1 MRVLSGYFRVGKR
14 VTIHILGV
22 LGVLGI
28 LGLSKQGLAGSPGRS
43 KVVSKTEKAMKWSS
57 LIGGKEDDEKS
68 SAKQTARQIID
79 QMSQRLIKELGQSPD
94 LVIAF
99 VSHHFARSYEKI
111 PGYIKDAL
119 KPKAFVGCS
128 AGGLIGGGEEVEHD
142 RGIALAGAVLP
153 GVKLSGFHIFNEQ
166 LPDGDAPPSEW
177 EKIVGVESSLNPSFI
192 LLPDPFSFRIE
203 TLVQGLDYAFAG
215 SVKVGGLASGTN
227 EPGRNALFLNDD
239 VYSEGMVGLSISG
252 NVVVDTV
259 VAQGCRPIG
268 KPLSVTACQGNIL
281 LELDGEP
288 AIGVLKAVLED
299 LAPQD
304 QELAR
309 NSLFLGVVMD
319 EFKTDFK
326 CGDFL
331 IRNLVGLVP
340 EAGAIVVGELLRQ
353 GRTVQFH
360 LRDAATSSED
370 LKLMLNNYRDR
381 IKLSGAEAQAQGALL
396 FSCLG
401 RGKYLYG
408 VRNHDSDTFREMVAD
423 VPLTGFFCNG
433 EIGPVG
439 GTTFLH
445 GYTSSFGLF
454 RAKDSGGSL

>member
-1 MRVLSGYFRVGKR
+1 
-14 VTIHILGV
+14 
-22 LGVLGI
+22 
-28 LGLSKQGLAGSPGRS
+28 
-43 KVVSKTEKAMKWSS
+43 VVSKTEKAMKWSS
-57 LIGGKEDDEKS
+57 LIGGTEEGEKS
-68 SAKQTARQIID
+68 SAKQTAKQVID
-79 QMSQRLIKELGQSPD
+79 KMAEQLVKELGQTPD

-111 PGYIKDAL
+111 PGYIKDTL

-142 RGIALAGAVLP
+142 RGIALAGAVMP
-153 GVKLSGFHIFNEQ
+153 AVTLSGFHIFNEQ
-166 LPDGDAPPSEW
+166 IPDADAPPSEW
-177 EKIVGVESSLNPSFI
+177 EKIVGVESGLNPSFI
-192 LLPDPFSFRIE
+192 LLPDPFSFRIDSF
-203 TLVQGLDYAFAG
+203 VQGIDYAFAN

-239 VYSEGMVGLSISG
+239 VYTEGMVGLSISG
-252 NVVVDTV
+252 NVVVDAV

-268 KPLSVTACQGNIL
+268 KPLRVTACQGNIL
-281 LELDGEP
+281 LELDGES
-288 AIGVLKAVLED
+288 AIGVLKEVLED
-299 LAPQD
+299 LSPQD

-353 GRTVQFH
+353 GKTVQFH

-370 LKLMLNNYRDR
+370 LRLMLKNYRDR
-381 IKLSGAEAQAQGALL
+381 IKLAGGAAQTEGALL

-401 RGKYLYG
+401 RGKHLYG
-408 VRNHDSDTFREMVAD
+408 VRNHDSDSFRESVGE
-423 VPLTGFFCNG
+423 VPLAGFFCNG
-433 EIGPVG
+433 EIGPVS

-454 RAKDSGGSL
+454 RAKDSSSSL

>member
-1 MRVLSGYFRVGKR
+1 L
-14 VTIHILGV
+14 I
-22 LGVLGI
+22 
-28 LGLSKQGLAGSPGRS
+28 
-43 KVVSKTEKAMKWSS
+43 SKTEKAMKWSS
-57 LIGGKEDDEKS
+57 LIGGRDVDEKS
-68 SAKQTARQIID
+68 SSKQTAKQTIAD
-79 QMSQRLIKELGQSPD
+79 LCEKLLSELGQEPD

-99 VSHHFARSYEKI
+99 VSHHYARSFEKI
-111 PGYIKDAL
+111 PGYIKDKL
-119 KPKAFVGCS
+119 NPKALIGCS
-128 AGGLIGGGEEVEHD
+128 AGGLIGGGEEVEHEK
-142 RGIALAGAVLP
+142 GIALAGAVMP

-166 LPDGDAPPSEW
+166 LPDGDASPSEW
-177 EKIVGVESSLNPSFI
+177 EKIVGVESSVEPSFI
-192 LLPDPFSFRIE
+192 LLPDPFSFRIDSM
-203 TLVQGLDYAFAG
+203 VQGLDYAFAN
-215 SVKVGGLASGTN
+215 SVKVGGLASGAN

-239 VYSEGMVGLSISG
+239 VYTEGMVGLAVSG
-252 NVVVDTV
+252 NVVVDSV

-268 KPLSVTACQGNIL
+268 KPLTVTACQGNIV

-288 AIGVLKAVLED
+288 AIQMLKSVLED
-299 LAPQD
+299 LSPQD

-370 LKLMLNNYRDR
+370 LRMMLKNYCDR
-381 IKLSGAEAQAQGALL
+381 TRLTGSGAQAQGALL

-408 VRNHDSDTFREMVAD
+408 SKNHDSDSFREYVGD

-454 RAKDSGGSL
+454 RAKENAGSL

>member
-1 MRVLSGYFRVGKR
+1 M
-14 VTIHILGV
+14 I
-22 LGVLGI
+22 
-28 LGLSKQGLAGSPGRS
+28 
-43 KVVSKTEKAMKWSS
+43 SKTEKAMKWSS
-57 LIGGKEDDEKS
+57 LIGGRDVDEKS
-68 SAKQTARQIID
+68 SSKQTAKQTIAD
-79 QMSQRLIKELGQSPD
+79 LCEKLLSELGQEPD

-99 VSHHFARSYEKI
+99 VSHHYARSFEKI
-111 PGYIKDAL
+111 PGYIKDKL
-119 KPKAFVGCS
+119 NPKALIGCS
-128 AGGLIGGGEEVEHD
+128 AGGLIGGGEEVEHEK
-142 RGIALAGAVLP
+142 GIALAGAVMP

-166 LPDGDAPPSEW
+166 LPDGDASPSEW
-177 EKIVGVESSLNPSFI
+177 EKIVGVESSVEPSFI
-192 LLPDPFSFRIE
+192 LLPDPFSFRIDSM
-203 TLVQGLDYAFAG
+203 VQGLDYAFAN
-215 SVKVGGLASGTN
+215 SVKVGGLASGAN

-239 VYSEGMVGLSISG
+239 VYTEGMVGLAVSG
-252 NVVVDTV
+252 NVVVDSV

-268 KPLSVTACQGNIL
+268 KPLTVTACQGNIV

-288 AIGVLKAVLED
+288 AIQMLKSVLED
-299 LAPQD
+299 LSPQD

-370 LKLMLNNYRDR
+370 LRMMLKNYCDR
-381 IKLSGAEAQAQGALL
+381 TRLTGSGAQAQGALL

-408 VRNHDSDTFREMVAD
+408 SKNHDSDNFREYVGD

-454 RAKDSGGSL
+454 RAKENAGSL

>member
-1 MRVLSGYFRVGKR
+1 M
-14 VTIHILGV
+14 I
-22 LGVLGI
+22 
-28 LGLSKQGLAGSPGRS
+28 
-43 KVVSKTEKAMKWSS
+43 SKTEKAMKWSS
-57 LIGGKEDDEKS
+57 LIGGRDEDDKS
-68 SAKQTARQIID
+68 SAKQTAKQIIT
-79 QMSQRLIKELGQSPD
+79 QMSERLLSELGQEPD

-99 VSHHFARSYEKI
+99 VSHHYSRSFDKI
-111 PGYIKDAL
+111 PGYIKDKL
-119 KPKAFVGCS
+119 KPKALIGCS

-142 RGIALAGAVLP
+142 KGIALAGAVMP
-153 GVKLSGFHIFNEQ
+153 GVNLSTFHVFNEQ
-166 LPDGDAPPSEW
+166 LPDGDAPPCEW
-177 EKIVGVESSLNPSFI
+177 EKIVGVDNSVEPSFI

-203 TLVQGLDYAFAG
+203 TMLQGLDYAFAS
-215 SVKVGGLASGTN
+215 SVKVGGMASGAN
-227 EPGRNALFLNDD
+227 EPGRNALFLNGD
-239 VYSEGMVGLSISG
+239 VYTEGMVGLAVSG
-252 NVVVDTV
+252 NVTVDTV

-268 KPLSVTACQGNIL
+268 KPLTVTACQGNIL

-288 AIGVLKAVLED
+288 AIHKLKSVLED
-299 LAPQD
+299 LPPHD

-309 NSLFLGVVMD
+309 NSLFLGVVMN

-340 EAGAIVVGELLRQ
+340 EAGAIVVGEWLRQ

-370 LKLMLNNYRDR
+370 LRLMLKNYCDR
-381 IKLSGAEAQAQGALL
+381 TRLSGAGAQAQGALL

-408 VRNHDSDTFREMVAD
+408 TKNHDSDNFREYVGE

-445 GYTSSFGLF
+445 GYTSAFGLF
-454 RAKDSGGSL
+454 RAKDSAGSL

>member
-1 MRVLSGYFRVGKR
+1 M
-14 VTIHILGV
+14 I
-22 LGVLGI
+22 
-28 LGLSKQGLAGSPGRS
+28 
-43 KVVSKTEKAMKWSS
+43 SKTEKAMKWSS
-57 LIGGKEDDEKS
+57 LIGGLDVDEKS
-68 SAKQTARQIID
+68 SSKQTAKQTIAD
-79 QMSQRLIKELGQSPD
+79 LCEKLLSELGQEPD

-99 VSHHFARSYEKI
+99 VSHHYARSFEKI
-111 PGYIKDAL
+111 PGYIKDKL
-119 KPKAFVGCS
+119 NPKALIGCS
-128 AGGLIGGGEEVEHD
+128 AGGLIGGGEEVEHEK
-142 RGIALAGAVLP
+142 GIALAGAVMP

-177 EKIVGVESSLNPSFI
+177 EKIVGVESSVEPSFI
-192 LLPDPFSFRIE
+192 LLPDPFSFRIDSM
-203 TLVQGLDYAFAG
+203 VQGLDYAFAN
-215 SVKVGGLASGTN
+215 SVKVGGLASGAN

-239 VYSEGMVGLSISG
+239 VYTEGMVGLAVSG
-252 NVVVDTV
+252 NVVVDSV

-268 KPLSVTACQGNIL
+268 KPLTVTACQGNIV

-288 AIGVLKAVLED
+288 AIQMLKSVLED
-299 LAPQD
+299 LSPQD

-370 LKLMLNNYRDR
+370 LRMMLKNYCDR
-381 IKLSGAEAQAQGALL
+381 TRLTGSGAQAQGALL

-408 VRNHDSDTFREMVAD
+408 SKNHDSDNFREYVGD

-454 RAKDSGGSL
+454 RAKENAGSL

>member
-1 MRVLSGYFRVGKR
+1 M
-14 VTIHILGV
+14 
-22 LGVLGI
+22 
-28 LGLSKQGLAGSPGRS
+28 
-43 KVVSKTEKAMKWSS
+43 VSKTKTAMKWSS
-57 LIGGKEDDEKS
+57 LIGGRDGDKKS
-68 SAKQTARQIID
+68 TTKQSAKQAIADMAET
-79 QMSQRLIKELGQSPD
+79 LLGELGQEPD

-99 VSHHFARSYEKI
+99 VSHHYARSFEKI
-111 PGYIKDAL
+111 PSYIKDKL
-119 KPKAFVGCS
+119 NPKALIGCS
-128 AGGLIGGGEEVEHD
+128 AGGLIGGGEEIEHV
-142 RGIALAGAVLP
+142 RGISLAGAVLP
-153 GVKLSGFHIFNEQ
+153 GVKLQGFHVFNEQ
-166 LPDGDAPPSEW
+166 LPDGDAPPRDW
-177 EKIVGVESSLNPSFI
+177 EKIVGVESSSEPSFI

-203 TLVQGLDYAFAG
+203 TMVQGLDYAFAN
-215 SVKVGGLASGTN
+215 SVKVGGLASGGN
-227 EPGRNALFLNDD
+227 EPGSNALFLNED
-239 VYSEGMVGLSISG
+239 VYTEGMVGLAISG
-252 NVVVDTV
+252 NVIVDTV

-268 KPLSVTACQGNIL
+268 KPLTVTACQGNIL

-288 AIGVLKAVLED
+288 AIGMLKSVLED
-299 LAPQD
+299 LSPQD
-304 QELAR
+304 QALAR

-319 EFKTDFK
+319 EFKTEFK

-360 LRDAATSSED
+360 LRDAATSSDD
-370 LKLMLNNYRDR
+370 LRLMLKNYNDR
-381 IKLSGAEAQAQGALL
+381 SRLAGLKSQAQGALL

-401 RGKYLYG
+401 RGRHLYG
-408 VRNHDSDTFREMVAD
+408 TKNHDSDSFREYVGE

-454 RAKDSGGSL
+454 RAKESAGSL

>member
-1 MRVLSGYFRVGKR
+1 L
-14 VTIHILGV
+14 I
-22 LGVLGI
+22 
-28 LGLSKQGLAGSPGRS
+28 
-43 KVVSKTEKAMKWSS
+43 SKTEKAMKWSS
-57 LIGGKEDDEKS
+57 LIGGRDVDEKS
-68 SAKQTARQIID
+68 SSKQTAKQTIAD
-79 QMSQRLIKELGQSPD
+79 LCEKLLSELGQEPD

-99 VSHHFARSYEKI
+99 VSHHYARSFEKI
-111 PGYIKDAL
+111 PGYIKDKL
-119 KPKAFVGCS
+119 NPKALIGCS
-128 AGGLIGGGEEVEHD
+128 AGGLIGGGEEVEHEK
-142 RGIALAGAVLP
+142 GIALAGAVMP

-166 LPDGDAPPSEW
+166 LPDGDASPSEW
-177 EKIVGVESSLNPSFI
+177 EKIVGVESSVEPSFI
-192 LLPDPFSFRIE
+192 LLPDPFSFRIDSM
-203 TLVQGLDYAFAG
+203 VQGLDYAFAN
-215 SVKVGGLASGTN
+215 SVKVGGLASGAN

-239 VYSEGMVGLSISG
+239 VYTEGMVGLAVSG
-252 NVVVDTV
+252 NVVVDSV

-268 KPLSVTACQGNIL
+268 KPLTVTACQGNIV

-288 AIGVLKAVLED
+288 AIQMLKSVLED
-299 LAPQD
+299 LSPQD

-370 LKLMLNNYRDR
+370 LRMMLKNYCDR
-381 IKLSGAEAQAQGALL
+381 TRLTGSGAQAQGALL

-408 VRNHDSDTFREMVAD
+408 SKNHDSDNFREYVGD

-454 RAKDSGGSL
+454 RAKENAGSL

>member
-1 MRVLSGYFRVGKR
+1 M
-14 VTIHILGV
+14 I
-22 LGVLGI
+22 
-28 LGLSKQGLAGSPGRS
+28 
-43 KVVSKTEKAMKWSS
+43 SKTEKAMKWSS
-57 LIGGKEDDEKS
+57 LIGGRDEDKKP
-68 SAKQTARQIID
+68 SAKQSID
-79 QMSQRLIKELGQSPD
+79 EMSDQLLEELGQEPD
-94 LVIAF
+94 LVIGF
-99 VSHHFARSYEKI
+99 VSKHYARSYEKI
-111 PGYIKDAL
+111 PGYIKEKL
-119 KPKAFVGCS
+119 NPKAFVGCS
-128 AGGLIGGGEEVEHD
+128 AGGLIGAGEEVEHE

-153 GVKLSGFHIFNEQ
+153 GVKLSGFHVFNEQ

-177 EKIVGVESSLNPSFI
+177 EKIVGVQSSVEPSFI

-203 TLVQGLDYAFAG
+203 TMVQGLDYAFAN
-215 SVKVGGLASGTN
+215 SVKVGGLASGAN
-227 EPGRNALFLNDD
+227 EPGKNALFLNED
-239 VYSEGMVGLSISG
+239 VYTEGMVALAVSG
-252 NVVVDTV
+252 NIIVDTV

-268 KPLSVTACQGNIL
+268 KPLTVTNCQGNIL

-288 AIGVLKAVLED
+288 AIKMLKSVLED
-299 LAPQD
+299 LAPKD

-319 EFKTDFK
+319 EFKTEFK

-360 LRDAATSSED
+360 LRDAATSSDD
-370 LKLMLNNYRDR
+370 LRTMLKNYCDR
-381 IKLSGAEAQAQGALL
+381 SKLSAPGAQAQGALL

-408 VRNHDSDTFREMVAD
+408 SKNHDTDSFREYLGEI
-423 VPLTGFFCNG
+423 PLAGFFCNG

-445 GYTSSFGLF
+445 GYTSSFGLI
-454 RAKDSGGSL
+454 RAKESAGSL

>member
-1 MRVLSGYFRVGKR
+1 L
-14 VTIHILGV
+14 I
-22 LGVLGI
+22 
-28 LGLSKQGLAGSPGRS
+28 
-43 KVVSKTEKAMKWSS
+43 SKTEKAMKWSS
-57 LIGGKEDDEKS
+57 LIGGRDVDEKS
-68 SAKQTARQIID
+68 SSKQTAKQTIAD
-79 QMSQRLIKELGQSPD
+79 LCEKLLSELGQEPD

-99 VSHHFARSYEKI
+99 VSHHYARSFEKI
-111 PGYIKDAL
+111 PGYIKDKL
-119 KPKAFVGCS
+119 NPKALIGCS
-128 AGGLIGGGEEVEHD
+128 AGGLIGGGEEVEHEK
-142 RGIALAGAVLP
+142 GIALAGAVMP

-177 EKIVGVESSLNPSFI
+177 EKIVGVESSVEPSFI
-192 LLPDPFSFRIE
+192 LLPDPFSFRIDSM
-203 TLVQGLDYAFAG
+203 LQGLDYAFAN
-215 SVKVGGLASGTN
+215 SVKVGGLASGAN

-239 VYSEGMVGLSISG
+239 VYTEGMVGLAVSG
-252 NVVVDTV
+252 NVVVDSV

-268 KPLSVTACQGNIL
+268 KPLTVTACQGNIV

-288 AIGVLKAVLED
+288 AIQMLKSVLED
-299 LAPQD
+299 LSPQD

-370 LKLMLNNYRDR
+370 LRMMLKNYCDR
-381 IKLSGAEAQAQGALL
+381 TRLTGSGAQAQGALL

-408 VRNHDSDTFREMVAD
+408 SKNHDSDSFREYVGD

-454 RAKDSGGSL
+454 RAKENAGSL